1 MATAAEALEQA
12 RLLPLLE
19 KLLDLPVWDEREALT
34 SAANDVARWVQC
46 DKVDVFLFDAGRNA
60 LVAIGTSDTP
70 LGRRQKELGLDV
82 LPIDQGGRMVETYQ
96 TGRIYFTGH
105 AEQDEG
111 ELPGIV
117 RDLGARSEINA
128 PIEIAGT
135 RRGVLSLFSQ
145 QPEYFPEQGRQLIGF
160 IARWV
165 GALAHRAELV
175 QKLRAE
181 EMQRARRTAAEE
193 MLSVLSHDMRNH
205 LAPLT
210 SRLQVLKM
218 RLGRGRPVQA
228 PDLDPALAAVARLTR
243 LTEELL
249 DVTRLDQG
257 LFQLELAPVDLIGL
271 LRDAA
276 QALAGPNVEVVV
288 EAPESLLVSADAKR
302 LQQAL
307 ENVIANGVRHSPPGS
322 PLRIVVTSSE
332 NEPLVRVDVIDQG
345 PGIAPELIPH
355 LFERFT
361 SGPRSQGIGLGL
373 YLAERIARAHGGS
386 LKVKSTPGAGACF
399 VFCLPKV

>member
-1 MATAAEALEQA
+1 MVIAAPPLEHG

-19 KLLDLPVWDEREALT
+19 ELLDLPVWDEREALN
-34 SAANDVARWVQC
+34 SAANSVARWTQC
-46 DKVDVFLFDAGRNA
+46 DKVDAFLFDADRNA

-70 LGRRQKELGLDV
+70 LGRLQKDLGLDV
-82 LPIDQGGRMVETYQ
+82 LRVEQGGRMVETYK

-105 AEQDEG
+105 ADQDEG

-117 RDLGARSEINA
+117 HDLGARSEINA
-128 PIEIAGT
+128 PLEIDGR
-135 RRGVLSLFSQ
+135 RRGVLSVVSQ
-145 QPEYFPEQGRQLIGF
+145 QPEYFPEEGRRLIAL

-193 MLSVLSHDMRNH
+193 MLSVLSHDVRNH

-218 RLGRGRPVQA
+218 RLGRGRPVEPQ
-228 PDLDPALAAVARLTR
+228 DLDPALAAVGRLAR

-276 QALAGPNVEVVV
+276 QAFAGPDVEVVV
-288 EAPESLLVSADAKR
+288 DAPESLMVSADAKR
-302 LQQAL
+302 LRQAL
-307 ENVIANGVRHSPPGS
+307 ENVIANGVRYSPPGN

-332 NEPLVRVDVIDQG
+332 NKPLARVDVIDQG
-345 PGIAPELIPH
+345 PGIAPDLIPH
-355 LFERFT
+355 LFERFS

-386 LKVKSTPGAGACF
+386 LKVESTPGAGACF
-399 VFCLPKV
+399 VFCLPKA